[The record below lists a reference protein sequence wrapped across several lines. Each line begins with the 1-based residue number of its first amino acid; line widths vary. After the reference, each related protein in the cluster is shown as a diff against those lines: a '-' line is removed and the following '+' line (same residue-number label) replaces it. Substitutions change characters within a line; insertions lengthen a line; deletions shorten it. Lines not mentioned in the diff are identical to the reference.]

1 VPMGPGNPLTFTLLA
16 IIFLLREVEASTS
29 RVSAWSFNDEAKEL
43 TWNLPGSKSDH
54 RALGVKRTW
63 PCICGHKVVPCPY
76 HLAKAHMEWLE
87 ASPHSTDPDAP
98 LFPNV
103 KGAMPSKATVVTL
116 FEAIGTLLQQAL
128 WSDEGIRLFGG
139 HSARVTGAQMFAAI
153 GIDVNKIRI
162 LARHSGETIM
172 RYVQD
177 APLRSLRSDLGL
189 TPQGTVPSPFAVA
202 SRSDDAA
209 VQRRLHSLS
218 EAMTRLEQLVAEQNL
233 EVANLRASAEADPLP
248 SYVQHS
254 VTDTVHRLRT
264 SDDTRAICGIDVK
277 VSFTAQPHS
286 HSHRRVSVK
295 TYMPLSSI
303 AGVPGLLLCKNCLR
317 SERKAALD
325 KELVDAALS
334 GDEVDE

>member
-1 VPMGPGNPLTFTLLA
+1 MFDRLSKLTSLPATLVPMGPGNPLTFTLLA
-16 IIFLLREVEASTS
+16 IVFLLREVEASTS
-29 RVSAWSFNDEAKEL
+29 RVSAWSFDDEAHEL

-54 RALGVKRTW
+54 KALGVKRTW

-76 HLAKAHMEWLE
+76 HMAKAHMVWLE
-87 ASPHSTDPDAP
+87 ASPHSTEPDAP

-116 FEAIGTLLQQAL
+116 FEAIGTLLHQAL

-189 TPQGTVPSPFAVA
+189 TQQGTVPTAFAVA
-202 SRSDDAA
+202 SRTDDTAL
-209 VQRRLHSLS
+209 QRRMHSLT
-218 EAMTRLEQLVAEQNL
+218 EAIELWGLAGIAKRDAGRSQG
-233 EVANLRASAEADPLP
+233 ANLARPTYEHTKSWM
-248 SYVQHS
+248 
-254 VTDTVHRLRT
+254 DTA
-264 SDDTRAICGIDVK
+264 RAILAE
-277 VSFTAQPHS
+277 S
-286 HSHRRVSVK
+286 SVGNRCVGDQNK
-295 TYMPLSSI
+295 STRS
-303 AGVPGLLLCKNCLR
+303 LL
-317 SERKAALD
+317 A
-325 KELVDAALS
+325 
-334 GDEVDE
+334 